1 MLFVLPEIQDRFG
14 FGVNNVAAL
23 ILVLSKDGTQPVFYS
38 EAQIAK
44 KVRCSKRLVT
54 KTKQILKQGGY
65 IEITTFLN
73 EQSEKYTRIDVLEK
87 LVNAKFFKDEDKKN
101 YSTEC
106 HTSIAQDAI
115 PIAQNTKGYSTEC
128 QGVSH
133 NVLRGIAQN
142 ANKKE
147 VIKEVIKKERKQFI
161 GGNVKKTDAEDWLN
175 QPQVN
180 DYDDYFVGEETKED
194 PLSLN
199 ATTTAGAVVEKKSCA
214 KRKETKKFSIPT
226 TDAVASLICE
236 WANKHIASY
245 PQLQRL
251 DVNLEAENFCAYW
264 ESKDWRRRGERI
276 KSLNGTIATWLI
288 NALKY
293 GTIAVKS
300 ANPVNDFRRTGLTR
314 EMNQQIADNMTAK
327 ASAFADLLKGNVPKK
342 QGNVLELKGDAQ

>member
-1 MLFVLPEIQDRFG
+1 MANVFNHLQDWIYATDELSIYSK
-14 FGVNNVAAL
+14 V
-23 ILVLSKDGTQPVFYS
+23 ILQRLVSLSKDGEQEVFCTRETLHKTFNLSLSTVSRSFKELLDKGYL
-38 EAQIAK
+38 EIADNPDKFSRIRFFKITK
-44 KVRCSKRLVT
+44 KTLSNDPCLLDNIDSIQ
-54 KTKQILKQGGY
+54 KTSRSCLSDTGSLSNRQGGLVYQTRSSLDRSLGRSKEDY
-65 IEITTFLN
+65 IRGDMTKNEI
-73 EQSEKYTRIDVLEK
+73 
-87 LVNAKFFKDEDKKN
+87 
-101 YSTEC
+101 
-106 HTSIAQDAI
+106 
-115 PIAQNTKGYSTEC
+115 
-128 QGVSH
+128 
-133 NVLRGIAQN
+133 
-142 ANKKE
+142 
-147 VIKEVIKKERKQFI
+147 
-161 GGNVKKTDAEDWLN
+161 EDWLN

-194 PLSLN
+194 LLSLN

-226 TDAVASLICE
+226 TDEVASLICE
-236 WANKHIASY
+236 WANKHITSY